1 MMIKNTF
8 VSTAVLVLSVGLAF
22 SGNFSHAKASVP
34 SPKWAGFYAGLNGG
48 GIWNINTNTSILSS
62 FVQGSQT
69 LLTPNG
75 AIYTGVQSAQGASG
89 TVSTSNAEF
98 IGGAQIGYNW
108 QFTDRWMGGLEADFQ
123 GIASGHNNG
132 QTSTIVP
139 LVGVFDGGATVYAP
153 GKFFGSSLNVSKRTN
168 YLGTIRGRLG
178 GLATPTLLLH
188 GTGGFAYGD
197 VSSSASVTQTNN
209 DSATSPP
216 LFSLTPQSF
225 SSGRYSHTL
234 LGWTAG
240 ADAEWM
246 FMPNWSAK
254 VEYLYYDLGRVSF
267 ALSPTVITIPGLVEP
282 IAVVNSQ
289 ASTRFN
295 GNIIRVGINHHF
307 NL

>member
-1 MMIKNTF
+1 MMIKNTL
-8 VSTAVLVLSVGLAF
+8 VSTAVIVLSTGLAF
-22 SGNFSHAKASVP
+22 SGTLSNTVVSVP
-34 SPKWAGFYAGLNGG
+34 SPKWAGFYAGLNAG
-48 GIWNINTNTSILSS
+48 GIWSGNTNTSILSS
-62 FVQGSQT
+62 FAQGSQT
-69 LLTPNG
+69 QLFPNG

-89 TVSTSNAEF
+89 TVSTSNVGF

-108 QFTDRWMGGLEADFQ
+108 QFTDRWIGALEADFQ

-139 LVGVFDGGATVYAP
+139 LVGVFDAGVIVYTP
-153 GKFFGSSLNVSKRTN
+153 GKFFGSSLNVSKQTN

-188 GTGGFAYGD
+188 GTGGFAYGG
-197 VSSSASVTQTNN
+197 VSSSAAVTQTNN

-225 SSGRYSHTL
+225 SSGGYSHTL

-246 FMPNWSAK
+246 FMTNWSAK
-254 VEYLYYDLGRVSF
+254 VEYLYYDLGRVSYS
-267 ALSPTVITIPGLVEP
+267 LSPTIITIPVLAQP

-295 GNIIRVGINHHF
+295 GNIIRVGVNHHF